1 MTDKKKF
8 NSNMRKI
15 EKIIKDYM
23 KEHNVSLVDLLLDKN
38 FTAHDIVDNCK
49 FKVAFNIQESVRVSR
64 ELIFVCIEGMRQ
76 QK

>member
-15 EKIIKDYM
+15 ETIIKDYM
-23 KEHNVSLVDLLLDKN
+23 KENNVSLADLLSDKN
-38 FTAHDIVDNCK
+38 FVSYTVVDNCK
-49 FKVAFNIQESVRVSR
+49 FKVAFNLQESVKVSR
-64 ELIFVCIEGMRQ
+64 ELIFVYIEGMRQ

>member
-15 EKIIKDYM
+15 ELIIKDCM